1 MSKPQASPLEP
12 DTSEAAKQAQPRR
25 RSLLSLL
32 DPLVFIIPLLFLIIW
47 QVVSAIGIFPPLLVP
62 SPAKIIAAMLEWFSG
77 SFAAGP
83 KSYFTGTW
91 LQDAAGS
98 TFRALTGFA
107 IGSIL
112 AVSLGILVGWSRK
125 MERLVDPSIQLLRPM
140 PRTAFLPFA
149 VIFFGLGNAPALFL
163 VILGTFLQVYVQVVT
178 GVKLLG
184 RDYNRVAQMLGA
196 SHWQTLRLIIVPGA
210 LPHIFTGLR
219 LGIAYA
225 WTLLILAEMFAVPS
239 GFGYTLWR
247 GYEFSR
253 MDIVVA
259 GMLMIALFG
268 YVSDRI
274 IVIIARRSLDWAQE
288 IGGGKL

>member
-1 MSKPQASPLEP
+1 MNEMQAKLPARGRWFRSSSSAGRGFPFPIIDPLALVIP
-12 DTSEAAKQAQPRR
+12 AVF
-25 RSLLSLL
+25 LLSWQ
-32 DPLVFIIPLLFLIIW
+32 LI
-47 QVVSAIGIFPPLLVP
+47 SMSGLFPPMLVP
-62 SPAKIIAAMLEWFSG
+62 APAKIVQAMLEWVSPSFS
-77 SFAAGP
+77 AGP
-83 KSYFTGTW
+83 KAYFTGTW
-91 LQDAAGS
+91 LQDALGS
-98 TFRALTGFA
+98 TFRALSGFA
-107 IGSIL
+107 IGSSL
-112 AVSLGILVGWSRK
+112 AVTLGILVGWSKR
-125 MERLVDPSIQLLRPM
+125 MERFIDPSVQLLRPM

-184 RDYNRVAQMLGA
+184 RDYSRAALMLGA
-196 SHWQTLRLIIVPGA
+196 SPTQTLRRVVIPGA

-225 WTLLILAEMFAVPS
+225 WTLLILAEMFAVPN

-253 MDIVVA
+253 MDIVIA
-259 GMLMIALFG
+259 GMLNIALFG
-268 YVSDRI
+268 FISDRI
-274 IVIIARRSLDWAQE
+274 IVVVARRTLDWAQD